1 MPGNVTSTA
10 SDIILGALLNIN
22 AYAIGQTLNPQ
33 IASTC
38 MQVLNDL
45 LDSLSIDQAFIYTQ
59 NENIVQWT
67 PGQYQYTI
75 GNPTAPVPFVGYLTL
90 NSPVITGASIPSDL
104 IVDANLTDQLAGIPA
119 GATVTAIGAV
129 PAPISITFTTAPTG
143 SAGTLTVAWAGATGL
158 YLASFSDGEFRSAT
172 FTNGSTAVT
181 WTPALTGA
189 PSTAASVNLN
199 TVTMSA
205 NATQTTT
212 TGDQITYT
220 TPGDFQFQRPARIRK
235 SFTRVTTSAASG
247 LDYWF
252 EMISFERYNEIGLKT
267 VPGPWPYLAAYQP
280 TFPLGTLWVYPSP
293 SIAGQVFLY
302 TDLILSQFTSLTQLV
317 NLPQGYN
324 RALKKLLAL
333 ELCPTFGK
341 TPSPQLIL
349 QAKEAKNLLKDQ
361 NSSPVTTLRYDA
373 DLVYA
378 KNQDAGWIVSGGFL

>member
-1 MPGNVTSTA
+1 MTGNVTTTA

-75 GNPTAPVPFVGYLTL
+75 GNPTAAVPFAGYTTL
-90 NSPVITGASIPSDL
+90 GSPVITGATIPAAL
-104 IVDANLTDQLAGIPA
+104 IVGASLTDQLASIPA
-119 GATVTAIGAV
+119 GTTVTAVSSGAS
-129 PAPISITFTTAPTG
+129 PTAITFTGAPTG
-143 SAGTLTVAWAGATGL
+143 SAATLSSPWAGTGGL
-158 YLASFSDGEFRSAT
+158 YLISFSDGEFRSGT
-172 FTNGSTAVT
+172 FAQGNTAVT
-181 WTPALTGA
+181 WAPALTGA
-189 PSTAASVNLN
+189 PTASASVNTN
-199 TVTMSA
+199 TVTMSNPA
-205 NATQTTT
+205 NQTLTA
-212 TGDQITYT
+212 GDQITYT
-220 TPGDFQFQRPARIRK
+220 TPGDFDFQRPARIRR

-302 TDLILSQFTSLTQLV
+302 TDLILAQFTSVTQLV

-341 TPSPQLIL
+341 NPSPQLIL

-378 KNQDAGWIVSGGFL
+378 NTNDASWCLDGGFR

>member
-1 MPGNVTSTA
+1 MSANVTSTA

-22 AYAIGQTLNPQ
+22 AYAIGQTLNAQ

-75 GNPTAPVPFVGYLTL
+75 GNPTAPVPFVGYLTAG
-90 NSPVITGASIPSDL
+90 SPVITGANIPSDL
-104 IVDANLTDQLAGIPA
+104 IVDANLTDQFAGIPA
-119 GATVTAIGAV
+119 GTSVTAISVV
-129 PAPISITFTTAPTG
+129 PAPVAITFSAAPTG
-143 SAGTLTVAWAGATGL
+143 SAGTLTAAWSGATGL
-158 YLASFSDGEFRSAT
+158 YLVSFSDGEFRSAAL
-172 FTNGSTAVT
+172 TNGLTSVA
-181 WTPALTGA
+181 WTPALTGT
-189 PSTAASVNLN
+189 PTTTASVNLN

-267 VPGPWPYLAAYQP
+267 VPGPWPYLASYQP

-293 SIAGQVFLY
+293 SISGQVFLY

-378 KNQDAGWIVSGGFL
+378 RHNDAGWCIDGGFR

>member
-1 MPGNVTSTA
+1 MSANVTSTA

-22 AYAIGQTLNPQ
+22 AYAIGQTLNAQ

-75 GNPTAPVPFVGYLTL
+75 GNPTAPVPFAGYTTAGSPIITGPTIPTNLIVGATLSDQLASIPTGTTVIAISSGSSPTAVTFGAGPTGVGGNLTT
-90 NSPVITGASIPSDL
+90 PWTGAS
-104 IVDANLTDQLAGIPA
+104 
-119 GATVTAIGAV
+119 
-129 PAPISITFTTAPTG
+129 
-143 SAGTLTVAWAGATGL
+143 GL
-158 YLASFSDGEFRSAT
+158 YLISFSDGEFRSGT
-172 FTNGSTAVT
+172 LTSGSAVVS
-181 WTPALTGA
+181 WTPALTGT
-189 PSTAASVNLN
+189 PSTAASVNTN
-199 TVTMSA
+199 TVAMSA
-205 NATQTTT
+205 NATQTLTS
-212 TGDQITYT
+212 GDQITYT
-220 TPGDFQFQRPARIRK
+220 TPGDFDFQRPARIRK

-247 LDYWF
+247 LDYPI

-267 VPGPWPYLAAYQP
+267 VPGPWPYLASYQP

-293 SIAGQVFLY
+293 SISGQVFLY

-378 KNQDAGWIVSGGFL
+378 KNQDAGWIISGGFL

>member
-1 MPGNVTSTA
+1 MTGNVTSTA
-10 SDIILGALLNIN
+10 SDIILGSLLNIN
-22 AYAIGQTLNPQ
+22 AYSPGQPLNAQ
-33 IASTC
+33 IASVC
-38 MQVLNDL
+38 MQILNDL

-75 GNPTAPVPFVGYLTL
+75 GNPTAATPFAGYTTQ
-90 NSPVITGASIPSDL
+90 NSPVITGALIPNNL
-104 IVDANLTDQLAGIPA
+104 VVGATLTDQLASIPS
-119 GATVTAIGAV
+119 GTTVTAINTSAS
-129 PAPISITFTTAPTG
+129 PTAITFTAAPTG
-143 SAGTLTVAWAGATGL
+143 TSGVITVPWTGATGL
-158 YLASFSDGEFRSAT
+158 YLVSFSDGEFRSAT
-172 FTNGSTAVT
+172 LTNSFSSIS

-189 PSTAASVNLN
+189 PATAASVNTN
-199 TVTMSA
+199 TVTMSNPA
-205 NATQTTT
+205 NQTLTM
-212 TGDQITYT
+212 GDQITYT
-220 TPGDFQFQRPARIRK
+220 TPGDFAFQRPARIRR

-247 LDYWF
+247 LDRWF

-267 VPGPWPYLAAYQP
+267 VPGPWPYLASYQP

-302 TDLILSQFTSLTQLV
+302 TDLILSQFTALTQLV

-378 KNQDAGWIVSGGFL
+378 RHNDAGWIIDGGFR

>member
-1 MPGNVTSTA
+1 MTGNVTSTA

-22 AYAIGQTLNPQ
+22 AYSPGQPLNAQ
-33 IASTC
+33 IASVC
-38 MQVLNDL
+38 MQIANDL

-75 GNPTAPVPFVGYLTL
+75 GNPTSAIPFTGYTTQ
-90 NSPVITGASIPSDL
+90 NSNVITGASIPTNL
-104 IVDANLTDQLAGIPA
+104 IVGATLTDQLASIPS
-119 GATVTAIGAV
+119 GTTVTAINTSTSPTA
-129 PAPISITFTTAPTG
+129 ITFTSAPTG
-143 SAGTLTVAWAGATGL
+143 TSGVITVPWAGVSGL
-158 YLASFSDGEFRSAT
+158 YLVSFSDGEFRSAT
-172 FTNGSTAVT
+172 LTNGFSSVS
-181 WTPALTGA
+181 WTPALIGT
-189 PSTAASVNLN
+189 PSTAASVNTN
-199 TVTMSA
+199 TVTMSNPA
-205 NATQTTT
+205 NQTLT
-212 TGDQITYT
+212 TGDLITYT
-220 TPGDFQFQRPARIRK
+220 TPGDFAFQRPARIRR
-235 SFTRVTTSAASG
+235 SFTRVTTSAAAG

-252 EMISFERYNEIGLKT
+252 ELVAFERYNEIGLKT

-280 TFPLGTLWVYPSP
+280 TFPLGTLWVYPNP

-302 TDLILSQFTSLTQLV
+302 TDLILSQFTSPTQQV

-378 KNQDAGWIVSGGFL
+378 NHNDASFVIDGGFR

>member
-1 MPGNVTSTA
+1 MTGNVTSTA

-22 AYAIGQTLNPQ
+22 AYSPGQPLNAQ
-33 IASTC
+33 IASVC
-38 MQVLNDL
+38 MQILNDL

-75 GNPTAPVPFVGYLTL
+75 GNPTAALPFIGYTTQ
-90 NSPVITGASIPSDL
+90 NNNVITGASIPSAL
-104 IVDANLTDQLAGIPA
+104 SIGATLTDQLASIPS
-119 GATVTAIGAV
+119 GTTVTALSSNPTPVA
-129 PAPISITFTTAPTG
+129 ITFTAAPTG
-143 SAGTLTVAWAGATGL
+143 TSGVITVPWAGPSGL
-158 YLASFSDGEFRSAT
+158 YLVSFSDGEFRSGT
-172 FTNGSTAVT
+172 LTNGYSSVS

-189 PSTAASVNLN
+189 PSTAANVNTS
-199 TVTMSA
+199 TVTMSNPA
-205 NATQTTT
+205 GQTLT

-220 TPGDFQFQRPARIRK
+220 TPGDFAFQRPARIRR
-235 SFTRVTTSAASG
+235 SFTRVTTSAATG

-252 EMISFERYNEIGLKT
+252 ELVSFERYNEIGLKN
-267 VPGPWPYLAAYQP
+267 VPGPWPYLASYQP
-280 TFPLGTLWVYPSP
+280 TFPLGTLWVYPNP

-341 TPSPQLIL
+341 VPSPQLTL

-361 NSSPVTTLRYDA
+361 NTSPVTTLRYDA

-378 KNQDAGWIVSGGFL
+378 NHNDASFVIDGGFR

>member
-1 MPGNVTSTA
+1 MSGNVTSTA
-10 SDIILGALLNIN
+10 SDIILGGLLNIN
-22 AYAIGQTLNPQ
+22 AYAIGQTLNAQ

-75 GNPTAPVPFVGYLTL
+75 GNPTAAVPFTGYTTL
-90 NSPVITGASIPSDL
+90 NSAVITGATIPATL
-104 IVDANLTDQLAGIPA
+104 IVGANLTDQLAAIPA
-119 GATVTAIGAV
+119 GATVTAISSGATPTAV
-129 PAPISITFTTAPTG
+129 TFGVAPTG
-143 SAGTLTVAWAGATGL
+143 TAGTLNAVWTAATGL
-158 YLASFSDGEFRSAT
+158 YLISFSDGEFRSGT
-172 FTNGSTAVT
+172 FTQGSAGVN
-181 WTPALTGA
+181 WAPALVGT
-189 PSTAASVNLN
+189 PSTAASVNTN

-205 NATQTTT
+205 PALQTLT

-220 TPGDFQFQRPARIRK
+220 TPGDFDFQRPTRIRR
-235 SFTRVTTSAASG
+235 SFTRVTTSAAAG

-252 EMISFERYNEIGLKT
+252 EMVSFERYNEIGLKT
-267 VPGPWPYLAAYQP
+267 VPGPWPYLASYQP
-280 TFPLGTLWVYPSP
+280 TFPLGTLWVYPNP

-302 TDLILSQFTSLTQLV
+302 TDLILEQFTSLTQLV

-378 KNQDAGWIVSGGFL
+378 NHTDAGWCMDGGFR

>member
-1 MPGNVTSTA
+1 MTGNVTSTA

-22 AYAIGQTLNPQ
+22 AYAIGQTLNAQ

-75 GNPTAPVPFVGYLTL
+75 GNPTAPAPFAGYTTQ
-90 NSPVITGASIPSDL
+90 NSPIITGASIPTNL
-104 IVDANLTDQLAGIPA
+104 IVGATLSDQLASIPN
-119 GATVTAIGAV
+119 GTTVTAINAV
-129 PAPISITFTTAPTG
+129 TNPVAITFTSSPTG
-143 SAGTLTVAWAGATGL
+143 SSATLTSPWAGAGGL
-158 YLASFSDGEFRSAT
+158 YLISFSDGEFRSGT
-172 FTNGSTAVT
+172 FTQGNTAVT
-181 WTPALTGA
+181 WSPALAGT
-189 PSTAASVNLN
+189 PTTAASVNLN

-205 NATQTTT
+205 NAMQTIT

-220 TPGDFQFQRPARIRK
+220 TPGDFDFQRPARIRR

-341 TPSPQLIL
+341 NPSPQLIL

-378 KNQDAGWIVSGGFL
+378 NHNDAGWCLDGGFR

>member
-1 MPGNVTSTA
+1 MSANVTSTA

-22 AYAIGQTLNPQ
+22 AYAIGQTLNAQ

-75 GNPTAPVPFVGYLTL
+75 GNPTAPVPFTGYLTIG
-90 NSPVITGASIPSDL
+90 SPIITGANIPSDL

-119 GATVTAIGAV
+119 GAVVTAISVV
-129 PAPISITFTTAPTG
+129 PAAVAITWGTAPTG
-143 SAGTLTVAWAGATGL
+143 SAGTLATAWSGATGL
-158 YLASFSDGEFRSAT
+158 YLINFSDGEFRSAN
-172 FTNGSTAVT
+172 FTNGLTAVT
-181 WTPALTGA
+181 WTPALTGT
-189 PSTAASVNLN
+189 PSTTASVNLN
-199 TVTMSA
+199 TVTMSV
-205 NATQTTT
+205 NATQTLTS
-212 TGDQITYT
+212 GDQITYT

-267 VPGPWPYLAAYQP
+267 VPGPWPYLASYQP

-293 SIAGQVFLY
+293 SISGQVFLY

-378 KNQDAGWIVSGGFL
+378 NHNDASFIIDGGFR

>member
-1 MPGNVTSTA
+1 MTGNVTSTA

-22 AYAIGQTLNPQ
+22 AYAIGQTLNAQ

-75 GNPTAPVPFVGYLTL
+75 GNPTAVPFAGYTTQG
-90 NSPVITGASIPSDL
+90 STIITGATIPAALVVGAS
-104 IVDANLTDQLAGIPA
+104 LTDQLASIPA
-119 GATVTAIGAV
+119 GTTVTAVSSGAN
-129 PAPISITFTTAPTG
+129 PTAITFTGAPTG
-143 SAGTLTVAWAGATGL
+143 SAATLNSPWAGAGGL
-158 YLASFSDGEFRSAT
+158 YLISFSDGEFRSGSFAG
-172 FTNGSTAVT
+172 GSTVVN
-181 WTPALTGA
+181 WTPTLAGT
-189 PSTAASVNLN
+189 PTTSASVNTN
-199 TVTMSA
+199 TVMMSNPA
-205 NATQTTT
+205 NQTLT

-220 TPGDFQFQRPARIRK
+220 TPGDFDFQRPARIRR

-341 TPSPQLIL
+341 NPSPQLIL

-378 KNQDAGWIVSGGFL
+378 NHNDAGWCLDGGFR

>member
-1 MPGNVTSTA
+1 MSANVTSTA

-22 AYAIGQTLNPQ
+22 AYAIGQTLNAQ

-75 GNPTAPVPFVGYLTL
+75 GNPTAPVPFIGYLTQG
-90 NSPVITGASIPSDL
+90 SPIITGANIPSDL

-119 GATVTAIGAV
+119 GAQVTAISAI
-129 PAPISITFTTAPTG
+129 PAPVAIIWASAPTG
-143 SAGTLTVAWAGATGL
+143 AAGTLAAAWGAASGL
-158 YLASFSDGEFRSAT
+158 YLINFSDGEFRSGT
-172 FTNGSTAVT
+172 FTNGLTAVT
-181 WTPALTGA
+181 WMPALTGT
-189 PSTAASVNLN
+189 PSTSGTVNLN

-267 VPGPWPYLAAYQP
+267 APGPWPYLAAYQP

-378 KNQDAGWIVSGGFL
+378 NHNDASFIIDGGFR